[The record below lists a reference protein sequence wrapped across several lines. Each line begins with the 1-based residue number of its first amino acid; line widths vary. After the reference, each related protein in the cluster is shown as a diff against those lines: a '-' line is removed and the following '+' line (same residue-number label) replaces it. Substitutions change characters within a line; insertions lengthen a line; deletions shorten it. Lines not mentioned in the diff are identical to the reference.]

1 MVQRQL
7 LRQVR
12 AIYFNMSSCLPY
24 EVLLLLLLTEVFED
38 IVLRTF
44 LETFIT
50 STNVSRRLQGEVS
63 QSIFAENYIAAVLR
77 KTLETYTELDQVAFV
92 V

>member
-1 MVQRQL
+1 MSVD
-7 LRQVR
+7 VYR
-12 AIYFNMSSCLPY
+12 AKS
-24 EVLLLLLLTEVFED
+24 
-38 IVLRTF
+38 
-44 LETFIT
+44 
-50 STNVSRRLQGEVS
+50 VS

>member
-12 AIYFNMSSCLPY
+12 AIYFNISSYLPY
-24 EVLLLLLLTEVFED
+24 EVLLLTEVFED
-38 IVLRTF
+38 IVLRAF

-63 QSIFAENYIAAVLR
+63 QSIFAKNYIAAVLR